1 MCQIKRFGVGRYGF
15 VVFGTPPE
23 RIFYTVAGKH
33 QRYVFL
39 LFYTLFMCRFYLL
52 KEQVDFFSMA
62 SFKKKII
69 YVLI

>member
-1 MCQIKRFGVGRYGF
+1 
-15 VVFGTPPE
+15 
-23 RIFYTVAGKH
+23 VASKH